1 MSVVVRMEMPEGCWG
16 CPFGHYDWIWGDDG
30 REKMVC
36 FCCLDGESEEDG
48 HYLLETE
55 EKRPS
60 WCPIICSLPEGH
72 GRLIDADAF
81 SGHMKEYQERIMKWR
96 EQSKTE
102 GHEESYHRADSSL
115 LTVVATKLILD
126 NAPTIVPAERSEN
139 DGR

>member
-1 MSVVVRMEMPEGCWG
+1 MSVVVRMEMPKGCWG

-72 GRLIDADAF
+72 GRLAESPSPKPTDHVPKPTDPVPIRDVYYVMTECDAKT
-81 SGHMKEYQERIMKWR
+81 GTVKYEPRERI
-96 EQSKTE
+96 E
-102 GHEESYHRADSSL
+102 L
-115 LTVVATKLILD
+115 
-126 NAPTIVPAERSEN
+126 
-139 DGR
+139 

>member
-60 WCPIICSLPEGH
+60 WCPIICSFTGEEESPSPKPTDPVPIRDVYYVMTEC
-72 GRLIDADAF
+72 DAKT
-81 SGHMKEYQERIMKWR
+81 GTVKYEPRERI
-96 EQSKTE
+96 E
-102 GHEESYHRADSSL
+102 L
-115 LTVVATKLILD
+115 
-126 NAPTIVPAERSEN
+126 
-139 DGR
+139 

>member
-1 MSVVVRMEMPEGCWG
+1 MSECVVRMEMPKGCWG

-60 WCPIICSLPEGH
+60 WCPIICQLPEGH
-72 GRLIDADAF
+72 GDLISRNAVAIACPGQIRIEDGEYWIRL
-81 SGHMKEYQERIMKWR
+81 SKVR
-96 EQSKTE
+96 ESIK
-102 GHEESYHRADSSL
+102 S
-115 LTVVATKLILD
+115 
-126 NAPTIVPAERSEN
+126 APTIVPAERSEL
-139 DGR
+139 